1 MGRNDDQKKVCGFRI
16 EPGEIAARLVEHAS
30 VRDAVVVAH
39 GEDAA
44 GKRLVAYAVT
54 AAEHA
59 GEAEGPELSA
69 TLRTHLSACLPE
81 YIVPYA
87 FVRLAALPL
96 TPNGKPDR
104 KALPVP
110 APKDEACA
118 TGRL

>member
-1 MGRNDDQKKVCGFRI
+1 MKITGFRI

-30 VRDAVVVAH
+30 VRDAVVVAQ
-39 GEDAA
+39 GEGAA

-59 GEAEGPELSA
+59 GEAEGPELAA
-69 TLRTHLSACLPE
+69 TLRPHLSARLPE
-81 YIVPYA
+81 YIVPSE
-87 FVRLAALPL
+87 FVPLEALPL
-96 TPNGKPDR
+96 TLNGKLDR

-110 APKDEACA
+110 EDEAYA